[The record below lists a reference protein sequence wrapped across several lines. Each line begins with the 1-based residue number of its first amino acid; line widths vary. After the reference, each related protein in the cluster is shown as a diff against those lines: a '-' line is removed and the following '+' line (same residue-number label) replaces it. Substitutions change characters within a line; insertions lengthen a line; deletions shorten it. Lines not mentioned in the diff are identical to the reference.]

1 MNEMG
6 EPAMKA
12 TCFDMF
18 LDIMIAVGTVG
29 SAVAAVWL
37 GLKGDRCRIDGI
49 FLRDSRSAD
58 KPVLW
63 IRNISNRMAV
73 LDYIDIFYDEKL
85 LKRLDFSKDYSLKNY
100 AIIHA
105 NGTVEVPIDSAHL
118 EIDEDK
124 YKNDENKKYIL
135 KFVIKH
141 CKGRRLVLRHK
152 LSFKESKD
160 LFFLEGM
167 SIGNQQ

>member
-1 MNEMG
+1 MG
-6 EPAMKA
+6 EPVMN
-12 TCFDMF
+12 TFCFDRI
-18 LDIMIAVGTVG
+18 LDIMTAVGTVS
-29 SAVAAVWL
+29 SAVVAVWL

-49 FLRDSRSAD
+49 FLRDSRSD
-58 KPVLW
+58 DRPVLW

-105 NGTVEVPIDSAHL
+105 NGTIEIPIDSAHL

-124 YKNDENKKYIL
+124 YKNDENKKYTL
-135 KFVIKH
+135 KFVIKR
-141 CKGRRLVLRHK
+141 CKGRRLILRYK

-160 LFFLEGM
+160 LFFLEGVSM
-167 SIGNQQ
+167 GNQK